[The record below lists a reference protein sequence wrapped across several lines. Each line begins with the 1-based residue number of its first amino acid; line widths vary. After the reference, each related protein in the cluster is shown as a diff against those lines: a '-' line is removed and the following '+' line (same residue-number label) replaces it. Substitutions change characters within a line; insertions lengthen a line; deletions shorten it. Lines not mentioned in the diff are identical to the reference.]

1 MFRSDGWDV
10 DLRTG
15 CDHDAL
21 VAEAERLRPP
31 VIGLSLSS
39 EDRLAALARLVV
51 ALRLVVGG
59 SIIAVAPPATMDD
72 AAVAAVID
80 TDLVIRDA
88 KGARAALHERLQQSV
103 TAP

>member
-1 MFRSDGWDV
+1 
-10 DLRTG
+10 
-15 CDHDAL
+15 
-21 VAEAERLRPP
+21 
-31 VIGLSLSS
+31 
-39 EDRLAALARLVV
+39 VV
-51 ALRLVVGG
+51 SG

-103 TAP
+103 TAPRGAVDAPTRAIRAD